1 MQWYHIAVVY
11 SEQNDEIKIYING
24 EFDSSLVIPS
34 QFELGRS
41 ALVNNCIG
49 ANAGCSGRN
58 FIGLI
63 DEMRITSA
71 LLYPEQFL
79 YRSDRAY
86 VSAIVVDYDSQV
98 TGGIWESDVD
108 GILGTDLWL
117 SKAATELSPGLHN
130 LTFRAIDEYGVWSVC
145 LLYTSPSP
153 RD

>member
-1 MQWYHIAVVY
+1 MIFGGGQDGNLEIGVSVNREAYVTVYSDTLGSYQLFSNYEINKLQWYHIAVVY

-63 DEMRITSA
+63 DEMRIT
-71 LLYPEQFL
+71 
-79 YRSDRAY
+79 
-86 VSAIVVDYDSQV
+86 
-98 TGGIWESDVD
+98 
-108 GILGTDLWL
+108 
-117 SKAATELSPGLHN
+117 
-130 LTFRAIDEYGVWSVC
+130 C

-153 RD
+153 RDRG